1 MLVMMMMRVVV
12 MLMTK
17 MMKDDE
23 SKDNCDQKQEEV
35 GGRKG
40 KGDFQL
46 LSGIFPLLKL
56 CNFIRHQVYW
66 LFFFYQFFSSSE
78 IV

>member
-1 MLVMMMMRVVV
+1 MILVMMMMRVVV

-17 MMKDDE
+17 IMKDDE

-46 LSGIFPLLKL
+46 LSGILFKL
-56 CNFIRHQVYW
+56 SKSNSN
-66 LFFFYQFFSSSE
+66 SSNISVL
-78 IV
+78 IQNL

>member
-17 MMKDDE
+17 IMKDDE

-46 LSGIFPLLKL
+46 LSGFFLLLKL
-56 CNFIRHQVYW
+56 CNFIRHQVFVFSF
-66 LFFFYQFFSSSE
+66 LPVFFFL
-78 IV
+78 